1 MRIGRLVM
9 YIVIAITSGTFGF
22 LLGGGKI
29 PDDLSATQQT
39 LAAQARATADEFE
52 DQEATLTEM
61 LNYVRDR
68 VSESVGQIGWF
79 QDDDQ

>member
-9 YIVIAITSGTFGF
+9 YI
-22 LLGGGKI
+22 GGGKI

-39 LAAQARATADEFE
+39 LAAQARATADQFE

-68 VSESVGQIGWF
+68 VSESVGQVGWF

>member
-1 MRIGRLVM
+1 MRIGRLAV
-9 YIVIAITSGTFGF
+9 YIAIAVTSATFGF

-29 PDDLSATQQT
+29 PDDLSETQQT

-52 DQEATLTEM
+52 DQETALTEM

-68 VSESVGQIGWF
+68 VSESVGQVGWF
-79 QDDDQ
+79 QHDDQ